1 MHFFVVPLLL
11 GLQATPLP
19 RRPLPLR
26 ASPPLMGARP
36 PPGGQKYVPE
46 GRDLRGGLPEEVFS
60 KTNFAT
66 GGARTADTVK
76 NIETL
81 WKTFKACY
89 PSEQAAKDAAKKNS
103 AVFSPQINSPRKIK
117 GSFGI
122 LVKRFG
128 KREAQSLIQRNPGIL
143 VNSPEGLDKCSDKEI
158 LDSVALVETLDANKP
173 LISAL
178 AGIVWFGV
186 LFGVGFRILQVQECT
201 NIGISVIN
209 CAPGPYWPTA

>member
-1 MHFFVVPLLL
+1 
-11 GLQATPLP
+11 
-19 RRPLPLR
+19 
-26 ASPPLMGARP
+26 MGARL

-117 GSFGI
+117 GSFGL

-158 LDSVALVETLDANKP
+158 LDSSRSPRRSTRISLDLGARR
-173 LISAL
+173 IA
-178 AGIVWFGV
+178 WFGV

-201 NIGISVIN
+201 NIGISVID